1 MIKPANVERTT
12 KYSLTKQE
20 LEKLILR
27 EIDPSM
33 EDGIAPHVKISFEYS
48 ISGGYDGYTD
58 YHSNNSRWEPYV
70 FSGVSITITEKT
82 PK

>member
-1 MIKPANVERTT
+1 MITSASVERTA

-33 EDGIAPHVKISFEYS
+33 ADGIAKHVTVKFEYS

-58 YHSNNSRWEPYV
+58 SHSNSSRWEPYV
-70 FSGVSITITEKT
+70 FSGLTVTVTEKNT
-82 PK
+82 K